1 MALGLVHG
9 RQPVVT
15 RHKNGAKQSRPL
27 GRIIESRQDRLLF
40 EQVSFLGFC
49 GSPSLDR
56 KPWAKG
62 PTTNDPCRGAFL
74 FGSEPAASLDTVQ
87 LRPGLPQSGECLCVH
102 IGEEIEPPKA
112 RDARSSQIK
121 LGSMGSTRPF
131 SSSGF
136 CMPPTILMRS

>member
-1 MALGLVHG
+1 M
-9 RQPVVT
+9 T

-56 KPWAKG
+56 KPWARG

-74 FGSEPAASLDTVQ
+74 FSSEPAGSFDLLVVVVVGAAYWEAVKTGLCE
-87 LRPGLPQSGECLCVH
+87 LR
-102 IGEEIEPPKA
+102 
-112 RDARSSQIK
+112 
-121 LGSMGSTRPF
+121 
-131 SSSGF
+131 
-136 CMPPTILMRS
+136 